1 MFTGIATN
9 YGIIKNIKEKKNNE
23 YTIESDIDLQ
33 EVKIGSSIM
42 CSGICLTVINKNN
55 NSFAVN
61 VSEETLNVSNAINW
75 KEGTKLNLEKSL
87 KVGDELGG
95 HIVTGH
101 VDDTTRLLR
110 KKVLK
115 KSLELTFELPH
126 SLQKYVCKK
135 GSIAIDGISLTVNNV
150 EEKNFSVSII
160 PHTSEVTT
168 LGSIKKDDIVNIEI
182 DILAR
187 YIENNIKKIK

>member
-9 YGIIKNIKEKKNNE
+9 YGIIKNIKEKKSNE
-23 YTIESDIDLQ
+23 YTIESDIDLS

-42 CSGICLTVINKNN
+42 CSGICLTVVNKKNKE
-55 NSFAVN
+55 FLVN
-61 VSEETLNVSNAINW
+61 VSEETLNVTSAKNW
-75 KEGTKLNLEKSL
+75 KKGTKLNLEKSL

-101 VDDTTRLLR
+101 IDDTTILLR
-110 KKVLK
+110 KRLLK
-115 KSLELTFELPH
+115 RSSELTFRLPDK
-126 SLQKYVCKK
+126 LQKYVCKK

-150 EEKNFSVSII
+150 EKKSFSVSII
-160 PHTSEVTT
+160 PHTSAITT
-168 LGSIKKDDIVNIEI
+168 LGDIQKDDTVNIEI